1 MTTIYVKEQGSVVGR
16 NGERLVIRKGGAV
29 LEEVPMANVSE
40 LALMGNVQLTAQA
53 VATLLAREVDVVFLS
68 TYGKYRGR
76 LSGTGSKHARLRHR
90 QLLALGDE
98 AGTLAVA
105 RAIVDGKISNQ
116 RVLLQRQRRRGEGAA
131 DPLPNALPRGEGA
144 TDPLPNPL
152 PKGEEG
158 RGVFDVARFDRALAG
173 MMRMRQAAVGAGNLE
188 ALRGY
193 EGKAAAFYF
202 DAVRSLLAPG
212 WGFTRREYY
221 PPPDPFNA
229 LLSFGYSLLQ
239 KDVFAAVNRVGFDPY
254 LGFFHELEYG
264 RPSLALDLMEEWR
277 PVVVDALAL
286 ELVNRGR
293 LRPEQ
298 FERTGSVKRPVQLGE
313 AGVELVLRAY
323 GERLEGVVYHP
334 DAGSGGGQTTVRHAI
349 RLQAYRLARVVL
361 EGGAA
366 YVPFVVR

>member
-1 MTTIYVKEQGSVVGR
+1 
-16 NGERLVIRKGGAV
+16 
-29 LEEVPMANVSE
+29 
-40 LALMGNVQLTAQA
+40 
-53 VATLLAREVDVVFLS
+53 
-68 TYGKYRGR
+68 
-76 LSGTGSKHARLRHR
+76 
-90 QLLALGDE
+90 
-98 AGTLAVA
+98 
-105 RAIVDGKISNQ
+105 
-116 RVLLQRQRRRGEGAA
+116 
-131 DPLPNALPRGEGA
+131 
-144 TDPLPNPL
+144 
-152 PKGEEG
+152 
-158 RGVFDVARFDRALAG
+158 
-173 MMRMRQAAVGAGNLE
+173 MRQAAVGAGNLE

-202 DAVRSLLAPG
+202 DAVRSLLEPA
-212 WGFTRREYY
+212 WGFARREYY

>member
-29 LEEVPMANVSE
+29 LQEVPMANVSE

-131 DPLPNALPRGEGA
+131 DPLPTPLPGGEGA
-144 TDPLPNPL
+144 TDPLPSPL
-152 PKGEEG
+152 PKGEGG
-158 RGVFDVARFDRALAG
+158 RGAFDVARFDRALAG

-188 ALRGY
+188 GLRGY

-202 DAVRSLLAPG
+202 DAVRSLLEPA
-212 WGFTRREYY
+212 WGFARREYY

-313 AGVELVLRAY
+313 AGGELVLRAY

>member
-40 LALMGNVQLTAQA
+40 LALMGNVQLTSQA

-98 AGTLAVA
+98 AGVLAVA
-105 RAIVDGKISNQ
+105 RAIVDGKINNQ
-116 RVLLQRQRRRGEGAA
+116 RVLLQRQRRRIEGEGPLPNSLPGGEGAG
-131 DPLPNALPRGEGA
+131 PLPLPRGE
-144 TDPLPNPL
+144 
-152 PKGEEG
+152 
-158 RGVFDVARFDRALAG
+158 VARFDRALAG
-173 MMRMRQAAVGAGNLE
+173 MMRMRQAAVAAGNVE

-202 DAVRSLLAPG
+202 DAVRALLEPG
-212 WGFTRREYY
+212 WGFARREYY

-298 FERTGSVKRPVQLGE
+298 FERTGSAKRPVQLGE
-313 AGVELVLRAY
+313 AGVEVVLRAY
-323 GERLEGVVYHP
+323 GDRLEGTVYHP
-334 DAGSGGGQTTVRHAI
+334 DAGSGGGQTTVRQAI
-349 RLQAYRLARVVL
+349 RLQAYRLARVIL
-361 EGGAA
+361 EGGSA

>member
-1 MTTIYVKEQGSVVGR
+1 MTTIYVKEQGAVVGR
-16 NGERLVIRKGGAV
+16 NGERLVVRKGGAV
-29 LEEVPMANVSE
+29 LEEVPMANISE
-40 LALMGNVQLTAQA
+40 VALMGNVQLTAQA

-68 TYGKYRGR
+68 TYGTFRGR

-98 AGTLAVA
+98 AKTLAVA
-105 RAIVDGKISNQ
+105 RAIVDGKINNQ
-116 RVLLQRQRRRGEGAA
+116 RVVLQRQRRRGEAA
-131 DPLPNALPRGEGA
+131 TPAEGA
-144 TDPLPNPL
+144 
-152 PKGEEG
+152 
-158 RGVFDVARFDRALAG
+158 RGPFDTARFDRALAG
-173 MMRMRQAAVGAGNLE
+173 MMRMRQAAPAAGNVE
-188 ALRGY
+188 SLRGY

-202 DAVRSLLAPG
+202 DAVRALLEPG
-212 WGFTRREYY
+212 WGFARREYY

-239 KDVFAAVNRVGFDPY
+239 KDVFAAVNRVGFDAY

-277 PVVVDALAL
+277 PVIVDSLAL

-298 FERTGSVKRPVQLGE
+298 FERTGSAKRPVQLGE

-323 GERLEGVVYHP
+323 GERLEATVYHP
-334 DAGSGGGQTTVRHAI
+334 DAGGGGGQTSLRQAM
-349 RLQAYRLARVVL
+349 RLQAYRLARVIL
-361 EGGAA
+361 EDGGTYA
-366 YVPFVVR
+366 PFVVR